1 MEIMRTS
8 RRMTLPISS
17 TFIPAASTL
26 FIWETS
32 REGLTPTKAQV
43 TSSSDLAV
51 KSPKASHRLR
61 QQDD

>member
-1 MEIMRTS
+1 
-8 RRMTLPISS
+8 MTLPISS